1 MGEVP
6 RKVQAPVPERD
17 NMRSH
22 GRIRAHR
29 AEDSLFLY
37 LLRMEEVH
45 GKSLKPGSVTARQ
58 KEEKGEGVEK
68 RMRQHPSVQTHFPC
82 EMSHVRLMTVTLC
95 VSTCE
100 KTESRSGILTSH
112 SYRQLCVY

>member
-6 RKVQAPVPERD
+6 RKVQDPVPERD
-17 NMRSH
+17 NMGSH

-29 AEDSLFLY
+29 AEDNLFLY

-45 GKSLKPGSVTARQ
+45 SKSPKPGSVTARQ

-68 RMRQHPSVQTHFPC
+68 RMW
-82 EMSHVRLMTVTLC
+82 
-95 VSTCE
+95 
-100 KTESRSGILTSH
+100 
-112 SYRQLCVY
+112 